1 MEDALHLD
9 QNEKEMIE
17 HIICQ
22 MEAESGM
29 DRQAALANMRFTF
42 IHKVCAA
49 TVVKPHE
56 SKEHIR
62 SQKIDR
68 IVTVI
73 LDSIINA
80 LSSGERVEFRGF
92 GAFSI
97 RTRSPR
103 MAKNPRTGEKLSVDA
118 RNIPHFKAGKQLYEL
133 LNKAK

>member
-1 MEDALHLD
+1 MTKSELI
-9 QNEKEMIE
+9 EKI
-17 HIICQ
+17 
-22 MEAESGM
+22 
-29 DRQAALANMRFTF
+29 AAKNPSL
-42 IHKVCAA
+42 
-49 TVVKPHE
+49 TV
-56 SKEHIR
+56 KE
-62 SQKIDR
+62 IDR

-103 MAKNPRTGEKLSVDA
+103 MAKNPRTGEKLSVVDA